1 MTKSRFIRYSWFVL
15 GYNILV
21 ILWGAFVRAT
31 GSGAGC
37 GRHWPLCNGVVVPR
51 PEQIETVIE
60 FSHRVSSALAGVF
73 VIILLVWAYR
83 AFPRQHP
90 ARTGARWSLIF
101 ILIEGAL
108 GAALVRFELV
118 ADNASAARAAVVAVH
133 LVNTFILIGWLALT
147 GWWARTD
154 NRLQLRD
161 RGSLVWL
168 LAIGMLGM
176 MFIGGSGAITA
187 LGDTLFPAGSLIEG
201 IQQDLSPTAHFLI
214 QLRIWHPVIAVVV
227 GVYLFAIAGMIR
239 NAVPEAAQATRVVH
253 AIFFVQLIL
262 GAINV
267 LLLAPVWMQLVH
279 LLVADILWIAFV
291 LMSAAALA
299 APVPRAAPVASY
311 AAD

>member
-1 MTKSRFIRYSWFVL
+1 MTKSRFVRYSWFVL

-83 AFPRQHP
+83 AFPRRHP
-90 ARTGARWSLIF
+90 ARAGARWSLIF

-118 ADNASAARAAVVAVH
+118 GDNASAARAAVVAIH
-133 LVNTFILIGWLALT
+133 LVNTFILLGWLALT
-147 GWWARTD
+147 GWWARTGSHL
-154 NRLQLRD
+154 RLKD
-161 RGSLVWL
+161 RGSLNWL
-168 LAIGMLGM
+168 LVIGMLGM

-239 NAVPEAAQATRVVH
+239 NAVPAAAQATRVVH

-299 APVPRAAPVASY
+299 APAPLAAPVASY